1 MAIYKEKNI
10 LFAVLN
16 FGKDTSIYKY
26 DLTTSKTIIKY
37 NFIGFT
43 GCYTN
48 ITNITEELLL
58 ISDQYKGCIYK
69 ILLPQADEDPIITT
83 VQIDEKLQIS
93 PTGMSIQGANFWVVD
108 YENHRIQKFSIVKLL

>member
-1 MAIYKEKNI
+1 
-10 LFAVLN
+10 LL
-16 FGKDTSIYKY
+16 YKY
-26 DLTTSKTIIKY
+26 S
-37 NFIGFT
+37 
-43 GCYTN
+43 
-48 ITNITEELLL
+48 NITEELLL

-108 YENHRIQKFSIVKLL
+108 CYNHRIQKFSIVKLL

>member
-1 MAIYKEKNI
+1 MHPQNVQFSRILFAHKTLQMKNLLRITSFTIIKEKNI

-48 ITNITEELLL
+48 I
-58 ISDQYKGCIYK
+58 
-69 ILLPQADEDPIITT
+69 
-83 VQIDEKLQIS
+83 QI
-93 PTGMSIQGANFWVVD
+93 
-108 YENHRIQKFSIVKLL
+108 